1 MQTYDQQR
9 KKNTPLDDIDQEAK
23 EESEYI
29 LKRANELRQEQEDEV
44 KHLNELILNAKCH
57 AIRDA
62 QLLEKKQIKQEIIE
76 EDKRL
81 DMIME
86 IERINSLKI
95 QEEIERKRQLQNKE

>member
-81 DMIME
+81 D
-86 IERINSLKI
+86 R
-95 QEEIERKRQLQNKE
+95 LQHHELR